1 MSDILLPVFHTLL
14 ILILTIALGEVFFKI
29 LPIENDRIK
38 GVLVV
43 PLGTIIWAA
52 FPFIFSILLNASPF
66 TLKVII
72 WSSSIIALFFTL
84 KEVFKRLSGYKSYL
98 VFIAFISFFFHKF
111 QIPGNG
117 SLLLGDAPEY
127 MQIARN
133 IVNGLGY
140 SVNFLIADHF
150 NNGMDTI
157 IRPVHNRFPLIP
169 FQLSA
174 IGTLI
179 GFKNYLIN
187 IIIVILAGNCLNYIA
202 NLASDRFKRLIVWS
216 IPLLFSIQGLFIWAG
231 ALEYQIMAYIFA
243 LSIIIYELKGRIGVR
258 HLVFIAIMEIGVL
271 YGGNGAGIFMFS
283 TAVFSA
289 SMIMLYQRILAKEPP
304 ILRLRHIIVCF
315 IILPA
320 LLFSPWVIKS
330 IKGNVAGNGIYN
342 FMRYNDKTDSVK
354 YCTKSLETVVDDI
367 DNETECKECLNR
379 SFINTDSPYCV
390 NFLMS
395 YYFFKDHA
403 SMQSF
408 FDNNNAK
415 EFAFSLISDINFLKH
430 YAVNNIFKPVFTDFY
445 SHLWQDDIPFLL
457 QMNML
462 IITLFFFKAR
472 DVIFFAILFNLSM
485 LFYASN
491 IQFMSTSLPRKFI
504 PFLPAQWLLIAA
516 LAERTPAIFQVKTKA
531 IAITILTMATVFIF
545 GSAVANKSE
554 DYPDVLAISKW
565 ITENTKKEDVIYADP
580 PQLFTFMTGRMAVGS
595 SWSGVFFEMADR
607 KYKPD
612 YFIINNYRGGGGGGA
627 YRRAAD
633 YLRDDNRRYEVLFND
648 TDKRYII
655 FRRSLHLP
663 SADKGG

>member
-14 ILILTIALGEVFFKI
+14 VLILTIALGEVFFKI
-29 LPIENDRIK
+29 LPIDNDRIK

-43 PLGTIIWAA
+43 PLGMVIWAA
-52 FPFIFSILLNASPF
+52 FPFIFSILLNVSPF
-66 TLKVII
+66 TLKTVI
-72 WSSSIIALFFTL
+72 WSSSVIALFFTR
-84 KEVFKRLSGYKSYL
+84 KEVFKRLSDYRSYI
-98 VFIAFISFFFHKF
+98 VFIAFISLFFHKF

-150 NNGMDTI
+150 NNGMDSI
-157 IRPVHNRFPLIP
+157 IRPVHNRFPLIL

-174 IGTLI
+174 IGTFI

-202 NLASDRFKRLIVWS
+202 NLASDRFKRLVVWS
-216 IPLLFSIQGLFIWAG
+216 IPLLFSAQGLFMWAG

-243 LSIIIYELKGRIGVR
+243 FSIIIYELKGRIDIR
-258 HLVFIAIMEIGVL
+258 HLVFIAIIEIGIL
-271 YGGNGAGIFMFS
+271 YGGNGAGIFIFS
-283 TAVFSA
+283 TAIFSA
-289 SMIMLYQRILAKEPP
+289 AMIMLYQKILAKEPR
-304 ILRLRHIIVCF
+304 ILRLRHIIVYF
-315 IILPA
+315 IILPS
-320 LLFSPWVIKS
+320 LLFSPWVIRSVKA
-330 IKGNVAGNGIYN
+330 NVAGNGLYN
-342 FMRYNDKTDSVK
+342 FMSYNGRTDGIE
-354 YCTKSLETVVDDI
+354 YCTKSIKFVVDDI
-367 DNETECKECLNR
+367 GSEIECKECLNR
-379 SFINTDSPYCV
+379 SFIRNDNPYCV

-408 FDNNNAK
+408 FDNSSAK
-415 EFAFSLISDINFLKH
+415 EFLASLISDINFLKH
-430 YAVNNIFKPVFTDFY
+430 YAANSIFKPAFTDYY
-445 SHLWQDDIPFLL
+445 SHLWQGDIPFLL

-462 IITLFFFKAR
+462 IIALFFFKAR

-485 LFYASN
+485 LFYAGN

-504 PFLPAQWLLIAA
+504 PFLPAQWLLIAVLVERA
-516 LAERTPAIFQVKTKA
+516 LIAFQMKTKA
-531 IAITILTMATVFIF
+531 VAITILTIAMVFMF
-545 GSAVANKSE
+545 GSAVVNTSE

-580 PQLFTFMTGRMAVGS
+580 PQLFTFMTGRRAVGS
-595 SWSGVFFEMADR
+595 SWSEVFFEMADR

-612 YFIINNYRGGGGGGA
+612 YFIINNYRGNRGGGA

-633 YLRDDNRRYEVLFND
+633 YLYNGNRRYEVLFND
-648 TDKRYII
+648 TDRRYII
-655 FRRSLHLP
+655 FRRSPRETLAH
-663 SADKGG
+663 KGG